1 MNIQERIIII
11 FLMML
16 CSLTDC
22 NSLFAQEN
30 QNVFDKIVIDA
41 GHGGNKPGAIGS
53 KYKEKDVTLAVAIK
67 LGKLIN
73 ENLKGVKVY
82 YTRVIDQDIDLYK
95 RSTIA
100 NRINADLFLS
110 IHCNSATNKSAGGT
124 ETYAMGLGKTESNLE
139 VAKKENAE
147 ILTENNAIQNYEGFD
162 LNSPE
167 SDILMSLYQNAYL
180 NNSLDFAA
188 KIQAQYQK
196 NVPFK
201 NRGVHQANFVVLW
214 KAAMPAV
221 LTEIGFISN
230 PKEEEYIGSEYGQ
243 WVIASCIFRAICEYR
258 NKTDNIND
266 PIPSLEQL
274 IPKDVQEKEQLR
286 KDNEQLEKNLALAS
300 GSDTANQS
308 NVQANNKSE
317 EAVKMI
323 QAKNDSIQNIQK
335 SGSEVIYR
343 IQFMSSPSKLSLND
357 GRFAGLED
365 IFAYQDN
372 DTWKYTAG
380 MFATQREALDYQK
393 SVKEKYKDAFVVAFH
408 EGKRITIVEAQRLQ
422 KK

>member
-1 MNIQERIIII
+1 MYKEKRFFPLIVVFI
-11 FLMML
+11 
-16 CSLTDC
+16 CSLIGYI
-22 NSLFAQEN
+22 SVVAQEN
-30 QNVFDKIVIDA
+30 SNIFDKVVIDA

-73 ENLKGVKVY
+73 ENLKSVKVY

-95 RSTIA
+95 RSSIA
-100 NRINADLFLS
+100 NKLNADLFLS
-110 IHCNSATNKSAGGT
+110 IHCNSATNKAAGGT
-124 ETYAMGLGKTESNLE
+124 ETYAMGLGKTDRNLE

-162 LNSPE
+162 MNSPE

-188 KIQAQYQK
+188 KIQSQYQK

-258 NKTDNIND
+258 NKVDNLQEPVMSI
-266 PIPSLEQL
+266 EQL
-274 IPKDVQEKEQLR
+274 IPADVKEKERIRKENERLQSELAAKQLSEDSVQ
-286 KDNEQLEKNLALAS
+286 KEV
-300 GSDTANQS
+300 TS
-308 NVQANNKSE
+308 NTVTQNSMQNNMR
-317 EAVKMI
+317 A
-323 QAKNDSIQNIQK
+323 NDSVQNIQK
-335 SGSEVIYR
+335 TGSEVVYR
-343 IQFMSSPSKLSLND
+343 IQFMSSPSKIAPNDNRLS
-357 GRFAGLED
+357 GLED
-365 IFAYQDN
+365 VFSYQDN
-372 DTWKYTAG
+372 GTWKYTAG
-380 MFATQREALDYQK
+380 IFATQKEALEYQK
-393 SVKEKYKDAFVVAFH
+393 KIKEKYADAFVVAFH
-408 EGKRITIVEAQRLQ
+408 NGKRITIVEAQRLQ
-422 KK
+422 RK

>member
-1 MNIQERIIII
+1 MYKQRQIFFIFSIIICNLI
-11 FLMML
+11 G
-16 CSLTDC
+16 CKSLV
-22 NSLFAQEN
+22 AQEN
-30 QNVFDKIVIDA
+30 SNVFDKIVIDA

-73 ENLKGVKVY
+73 ENLKSVKVY

-95 RSTIA
+95 RSSIA
-100 NRINADLFLS
+100 NKLNADLFLS
-110 IHCNSATNKSAGGT
+110 IHCNSATTKAASGT
-124 ETYAMGLGKTESNLE
+124 ETYAMGLGKTDRNLE

-162 LNSPE
+162 MNSPE
-167 SDILMSLYQNAYL
+167 TDILMSLYQNAYL

-188 KIQAQYQK
+188 KVQSQYQK

-230 PKEEEYIGSEYGQ
+230 PTEEEYIGSEYGQ

-258 NKTDNIND
+258 NKVDNLND
-266 PIPSLEQL
+266 PIPEINQL
-274 IPKDVQEKEQLR
+274 IPKDVQNKEQMKKELLAQQIEETSTQSAEN
-286 KDNEQLEKNLALAS
+286 KTEEDENKIKEQQIKE
-300 GSDTANQS
+300 
-308 NVQANNKSE
+308 
-317 EAVKMI
+317 
-323 QAKNDSIQNIQK
+323 DSIQNIQK
-335 SGSEVIYR
+335 SGAEIIYR
-343 IQFMSSPSKLSLND
+343 IQFMSSPTKLPQND
-357 GRFAGLED
+357 GRFSGLED
-365 IFAYQDN
+365 IFAYQDKEV
-372 DTWKYTAG
+372 WKYTAG
-380 MFATQREALDYQK
+380 MFATQKEALDYQK
-393 SVKEKYKDAFVVAFH
+393 KVKEKYADAFVVAFH
-408 EGKRITIVEAQRLQ
+408 NGKRITIAEAGRLQ